1 MEQDAPEHRERRR
14 AYCALIAA
22 LSAHRLVFIDESFC
36 RTGMRREH
44 SWSPRGERAVG
55 KRAMGHWKTVSIV
68 GAIRIGARPLLM
80 THRGPINGR
89 LFLQFVRQRLVPW
102 VRPGDVVV
110 MDNLN
115 SHKMVAVRAA
125 IEAAGAT
132 PVYLPTY
139 SLELNPI
146 ELLWPHLKRGVR
158 ALRTNTEDELRSALR
173 RLRARVPLAYIAA
186 WFRHALSETQLN

>member
-1 MEQDAPEHRERRR
+1 MT
-14 AYCALIAA
+14 A
-22 LSAHRLVFIDESFC
+22 LSANRLVFIDESFC

-44 SWSPRGERAVG
+44 SWAPRGARAVG

-68 GAIRIGARPLLM
+68 GAIRIGSRPLLM
-80 THRGPINGR
+80 THRGAINGR
-89 LFLQFVRQRLVPW
+89 VFLRFVRQRLVPW
-102 VRPGDVVV
+102 LRPGDVVV

-125 IEAAGAT
+125 IEAVGAT

-139 SLELNPI
+139 SPELNPI

-158 ALRTNTEDELRSALR
+158 ALRTNTEEELRSVLR
-173 RLRARVPLAYIAA
+173 RLRCSVPVAHIAA
-186 WFRHALSETQLN
+186 WFRHCLSQAQLN